1 MEKLSEAGH
10 WYTKDGEP
18 KYTLIGKNKKKS
30 LIYTLGRRHWTTKHI
45 STMKKRLSKDRFAVW
60 YKNYMKELGQDK

>member
-1 MEKLSEAGH
+1 VSTQKKLLEIHKIIANV
-10 WYTKDGEP
+10 
-18 KYTLIGKNKKKS
+18 NKKKS